1 MRAFALAVAT
11 ALVAA
16 ALAPALAAAALAPA
30 AIAAPARSAG
40 AAPASGESRAA
51 AAGKDARAWRQA
63 HERAILAEF
72 ARFLA
77 LPNVASD
84 RAGIA
89 ANVDTLRT
97 MLGRRGL
104 SVRVLHQG
112 DAPPIVVGDLAGPP
126 GARTVAFYAHYDGQP
141 TDTLS
146 WRGLPWTPVLR
157 SPAGAELPLAPG
169 TELPQGGSS
178 NPIDPEARLYARS
191 AGDDK
196 AAIVAMLA
204 ALDALRAAGTKP
216 AFHLRLVF
224 EGEEEA
230 GSPHL
235 GAFMKSE
242 PSLLRPDA
250 WLICDGPVHQSGLP
264 LLGFGARGTTS
275 VELTVYGPVKGLHD
289 GHYGNWVPNPVSL
302 LAHLLATMRDDEG
315 KVLIPGFL
323 EEVTPP
329 TDAERAAIKA
339 IPDVEPSLRSE
350 FQIGDTEGGGAPLNE
365 TLLEPAINFRGVK
378 AGNVGDK
385 ASNTIPTEARASIDF
400 RLVPAQTPAS
410 VRRHFEEHLSSLGW
424 TIVTAPPDSAARV
437 THEKIV
443 RLEWGAGYP
452 AARTPLDAP
461 FSVEVTRLVT
471 ALGREPVRTPTLGGS
486 VPMYLFQQDPAKP
499 NATTPAIILP
509 IANHDDNQHAP
520 NENLRLQNLW
530 DGIETFAALFAGL
543 EK

>member
-1 MRAFALAVAT
+1 MRLFAL
-11 ALVAA
+11 AA
-16 ALAPALAAAALAPA
+16 ALALAVLAGPAAAAPA
-30 AIAAPARSAG
+30 APV
-40 AAPASGESRAA
+40 SGETRAA
-51 AAGKDARAWRQA
+51 TAGKDARTWRRA
-63 HERAILAEF
+63 HEQAILAEF

-89 ANVDTLRT
+89 ANVDTLRA
-97 MLGRRGL
+97 MLARRGL
-104 SVRVLHQG
+104 AVRVLRQG

-157 SPAGAELPLAPG
+157 SASGADLPL
-169 TELPQGGSS
+169 TGSG
-178 NPIDPEARLYARS
+178 PLDPEARLYARS

-235 GAFMKSE
+235 EKYMAAE

-302 LAHLLATMRDDEG
+302 LAHLLASLRDDEG
-315 KVLIPGFL
+315 KVTIPGFL
-323 EEVTPP
+323 EEVTAP

-350 FQIGDTEGGGAPLNE
+350 FEIGDTEGGGASLNE

-378 AGNVGDK
+378 AGNVGDR
-385 ASNTIPTEARASIDF
+385 ATNTIPTEARASIDF

-410 VRRHFEEHLSSLGW
+410 VRAHFEEHLSSLGW
-424 TIVTAPPDSAARV
+424 TIVANPPDSAARV

-443 RLEWGAGYP
+443 RLEWGPGYP

-461 FSVEVTRLVT
+461 FSIEVTRLVT
-471 ALGREPVRTPTLGGS
+471 ALGRDPVRTPTLGGS
-486 VPMYLFQQDPAKP
+486 VPMYLFREPKA
-499 NATTPAIILP
+499 TPAIILP

-543 EK
+543 DK

>member
-1 MRAFALAVAT
+1 MTSRALLAYAWALALLAG
-11 ALVAA
+11 AA
-16 ALAPALAAAALAPA
+16 
-30 AIAAPARSAG
+30 R
-40 AAPASGESRAA
+40 AAPASPVAPAPGEARAA
-51 AAGKDARAWRQA
+51 AAGKDARTWRQA

-89 ANVDTLRT
+89 ANVDTLRA
-97 MLGRRGL
+97 LLERRGL
-104 SVRVLHQG
+104 AVRVLRQG
-112 DAPPIVVGDLAGPP
+112 DAPPLVVADLAVAK
-126 GARTVAFYAHYDGQP
+126 GARTIAFYAHYDGQP

-157 SPAGAELPLAPG
+157 SPSGAELPLPSGSEPPRGGASDP
-169 TELPQGGSS
+169 LP
-178 NPIDPEARLYARS
+178 PEARLYARS
-191 AGDDK
+191 SGDDK
-196 AAIVAMLA
+196 APIIAMLV
-204 ALDALRAAGTKP
+204 ALDAMRAAKTRP
-216 AFHLRLVF
+216 AFNLRLVF

-235 GAFMKSE
+235 AKYMADE
-242 PSLLRPDA
+242 PALLGPDA
-250 WLICDGPVHQSGLP
+250 WLICDGPVHQSGQA
-264 LLGFGARGTTS
+264 LLAFGARGTTS
-275 VELTVYGPVKGLHD
+275 VDLTVYGPVKGLHD

-302 LAHLLATMRDDEG
+302 LAHLLATLRDDEG
-315 KVLIPGFL
+315 KPTIPGFL
-323 EEVTPP
+323 DEVTPP
-329 TDAERAAIKA
+329 TDAERSAIHA

-350 FQIGDTEGGGAPLNE
+350 FEIGDTEGGGASLNE

-378 AGNVGDK
+378 AGNVGER
-385 ASNTIPTEARASIDF
+385 ATNTIPTEARASIDF

-410 VRRHFEEHLSSLGW
+410 VRTHFEAHLSSLGW
-424 TIVTAPPDSAARV
+424 TIVADPPDSTARV

-461 FSVEVTRLVT
+461 FSIEVTRLVT

-486 VPMYLFQQDPAKP
+486 VPMYLFQEP
-499 NATTPAIILP
+499 NGTPAIILP

-543 EK
+543 GK

>member
-1 MRAFALAVAT
+1 LRATL
-11 ALVAA
+11 AA
-16 ALAPALAAAALAPA
+16 ALALAVLAGPAPA
-30 AIAAPARSAG
+30 APVPA
-40 AAPASGESRAA
+40 ESRAA
-51 AAGKDARAWRQA
+51 AAAKEARTWRRS

-72 ARFLA
+72 VRFLA

-84 RAGIA
+84 KPGIEKNAAALRA
-89 ANVDTLRT
+89 L
-97 MLGRRGL
+97 LEQRGL
-104 SVRVLHQG
+104 TVRVLKQG
-112 DAPPIVVGDLAGPP
+112 DAPPVVVGDLAGPA

-146 WRGLPWTPVLR
+146 WHGLPWTPVLR
-157 SPAGAELPLAPG
+157 SASGAELPL
-169 TELPQGGSS
+169 GGDQ
-178 NPIDPEARLYARS
+178 PLDPEARLYARS

-196 AAIVAMLA
+196 APILAMLV

-235 GAFMKSE
+235 AAYMKAE
-242 PSLLRPDA
+242 PVLLRPDA

-264 LLGFGARGTTS
+264 LLAFGARGTTS

-289 GHYGNWVPNPVSL
+289 GHYGNWVPNPASL
-302 LAHLLATMRDDEG
+302 LVRLLATLRDDEG
-315 KVLIPGFL
+315 QVTIPGFRD
-323 EEVTPP
+323 EVTPP
-329 TDAERAAIKA
+329 SEAERAAIKA

-350 FQIGDTEGGGAPLNE
+350 FEIGDVEGGGAALNE
-365 TLLEPAINFRGVK
+365 TLLQPAINIRGLK
-378 AGNVGDK
+378 AGNVGDR
-385 ASNTIPTEARASIDF
+385 ATNTIPTEARASIDF

-410 VRRHFEEHLSSLGW
+410 VRAHFEEHLASLGW
-424 TIVTAPPDSAARV
+424 TVVADVPDSATRV
-437 THEKIV
+437 THEKLV

-461 FSVEVTRLVT
+461 FSSEVTRLIT
-471 ALGREPVRTPTLGGS
+471 ALGIEPVRTPTLGGS
-486 VPMYLFQQDPAKP
+486 VPMYLFRQPRD
-499 NATTPAIILP
+499 TPAIILP

-543 EK
+543 AGVPPR

>member
-1 MRAFALAVAT
+1 VRVL
-11 ALVAA
+11 AA
-16 ALAPALAAAALAPA
+16 ALALAALAGA
-30 AIAAPARSAG
+30 AHAAPPSGVARAT
-40 AAPASGESRAA
+40 AA
-51 AAGKDARAWRQA
+51 AKDARTWRRA
-63 HERAILAEF
+63 HERAILEEF
-72 ARFLA
+72 VRFLA
-77 LPNVASD
+77 IPNVAGD
-84 RAGIA
+84 RAGIERNA
-89 ANVDTLRT
+89 DMLRG
-97 MLGRRGL
+97 MLERRGL
-104 SVRVLHQG
+104 AVRVLRQG
-112 DAPPIVVGDLAGPP
+112 DAPPIVVGDLAGPA

-157 SPAGAELPLAPG
+157 APSGADLPLPSEAGPPRSGG
-169 TELPQGGSS
+169 TTS
-178 NPIDPEARLYARS
+178 IDAEDRLYARS

-204 ALDALRAAGTKP
+204 ALDAMRAASAKP

-235 GAFMKSE
+235 AKYMADE
-242 PSLLRPDA
+242 PALLRPDA
-250 WLICDGPVHQSGLP
+250 WLICDGPVHQSGRP
-264 LLGFGARGTTS
+264 LLAFGVRGTTS

-289 GHYGNWVPNPVSL
+289 GHYGNWVPNPVSR
-302 LAHLLATMRDDEG
+302 LAHLLASLRDEQG
-315 KVLIPGFL
+315 EPTIPGFL
-323 EEVTPP
+323 DEVVPP
-329 TDAERAAIKA
+329 TDAERAAIAA
-339 IPDVEPSLRSE
+339 IPAVESGLRAE
-350 FQIGDTEGGGAPLNE
+350 FEIGGTEGGGSPLNE
-365 TLLEPAINFRGVK
+365 TLLRPAINFRGLR
-378 AGNVGDK
+378 AGNVGDR

-410 VRRHFEEHLSSLGW
+410 VRAHVEEHLASLGW
-424 TIVTAPPDSAARV
+424 TVVSDAPDSATRV
-437 THEKIV
+437 THDKLV

-461 FSVEVTRLVT
+461 FSVEVTRLV
-471 ALGREPVRTPTLGGS
+471 AAAGREPVRTPTLGGS
-486 VPMYLFQQDPAKP
+486 VPMYLFQQGPSKP
-499 NATTPAIILP
+499 GATTPAIVLP

>member
-1 MRAFALAVAT
+1 MRAGARR
-11 ALVAA
+11 
-16 ALAPALAAAALAPA
+16 ALAAAMALAVLGGP
-30 AIAAPARSAG
+30 AG
-40 AAPASGESRAA
+40 AATTSATSRAA
-51 AAGKDARAWRQA
+51 AAARDARTWRRA

-84 RAGIA
+84 RVGIERNA
-89 ANVDTLRT
+89 DTLRA
-97 MLGRRGL
+97 MLERRGL
-104 SVRVLHQG
+104 TVRMLRQE
-112 DAPPIVVGDLAGPP
+112 DAPPIVVADLAGPP
-126 GARTVAFYAHYDGQP
+126 DPPATGAPRTVAFYAHYDGQP

-157 SPAGAELPLAPG
+157 SPSGQELRL
-169 TELPQGGSS
+169 GGSAS
-178 NPIDPEARLYARS
+178 LDPESRLYARS

-204 ALDALRAAGTKP
+204 ALDAMRAAKRTP

-235 GAFMKSE
+235 AKYMAAE
-242 PSLLRPDA
+242 PALLRPDA
-250 WLICDGPVHQSGLP
+250 WLICDGPVHQSGRQ
-264 LLGFGARGTTS
+264 LLAFGVRGTAS

-289 GHYGNWVPNPVSL
+289 GHYGNWVPNPVSRL
-302 LAHLLATMRDDEG
+302 VHLLASLRDEQG
-315 KVLIPGFL
+315 EPTIPGFSD
-323 EEVTPP
+323 EVVAP
-329 TDAERAAIKA
+329 TDAERAAIAA
-339 IPDVEPSLRSE
+339 IPDVEDALRAE
-350 FQIGDTEGGGAPLNE
+350 FEIGGTEGGGARLNE
-365 TLLEPAINFRGVK
+365 TLLKPAINFRGLK
-378 AGNVGDK
+378 AGGVGER
-385 ASNTIPTEARASIDF
+385 ATNTIPTEARASIDF

-410 VRRHFEEHLSSLGW
+410 VRAHFEEHLASLGW
-424 TIVTAPPDSAARV
+424 TVVASEPDSAARR
-437 THEKIV
+437 THDKLV

-461 FSVEVTRLVT
+461 FSREVT
-471 ALGREPVRTPTLGGS
+471 ALVSALGRKPVVTPTLGGS
-486 VPMYLFQQDPAKP
+486 VPMYLFRQAGQARPGSP
-499 NATTPAIILP
+499 TPAINVP

-530 DGIETFAALFAGL
+530 DGIETFAVLFAGL

>member
-1 MRAFALAVAT
+1 MHRSHVVSSLAVAL
-11 ALVAA
+11 ALVALA
-16 ALAPALAAAALAPA
+16 ALARAAPA
-30 AIAAPARSAG
+30 AP
-40 AAPASGESRAA
+40 PSGETRAA
-51 AAGKDARAWRQA
+51 AAARDARAWRQS

-72 ARFLA
+72 VRFLA

-89 ANVDTLRT
+89 ANVDTLRAL
-97 MLGRRGL
+97 LGRRGL
-104 SVRVLHQG
+104 AVRVLRQG
-112 DAPPIVVGDLAGPP
+112 DAPPVVVGDLAGPP

-157 SPAGAELPLAPG
+157 SATGADLPLPSG
-169 TELPQGGSS
+169 TEPPPGGGSV
-178 NPIDPEARLYARS
+178 PIDPESRLYARS

-196 AAIVAMLA
+196 AAIVAMLT

-216 AFHLRLVF
+216 AFHLRLVL

-235 GAFMKSE
+235 EKYMAAE
-242 PSLLRPDA
+242 PTLLRPDA
-250 WLICDGPVHQSGLP
+250 WLICDGPVHQSGSP
-264 LLGFGARGTTS
+264 LLGFGARGTAS
-275 VELTVYGPVKGLHD
+275 VDLTVYGPVKGLHD

-302 LAHLLATMRDDEG
+302 LAHLLASMRDDEG
-315 KVLIPGFL
+315 KVTIPGFL

-339 IPDVEPSLRSE
+339 IPDVEPSLRAE
-350 FQIGDTEGGGAPLNE
+350 FEIGDTEGGGASLNE

-378 AGNVGDK
+378 AGNVGDR
-385 ASNTIPTEARASIDF
+385 ATNTIPTEARASIDF

-410 VRRHFEEHLSSLGW
+410 VRAHFEEHLSSLGW
-424 TIVTAPPDSAARV
+424 TIVTNPPDSAARV

-471 ALGREPVRTPTLGGS
+471 AAGREPVRTPTLGGS
-486 VPMYLFQQDPAKP
+486 VPMYLFREPKQ
-499 NATTPAIILP
+499 TPAIILP

>member
-1 MRAFALAVAT
+1 MVLAMMLAESLALAAIS
-11 ALVAA
+11 
-16 ALAPALAAAALAPA
+16 APAL
-30 AIAAPARSAG
+30 

-51 AAGKDARAWRQA
+51 AAGKEARAWRQA
-63 HERAILAEF
+63 HERAILEEF
-72 ARFLA
+72 AHFLA

-89 ANVDTLRT
+89 ANVDTLRA
-97 MLGRRGL
+97 LLARRGL
-104 SVRVLHQG
+104 AVRVLRQG
-112 DAPPIVVGDLAGPP
+112 DAPPIVVGDLAGPK

-157 SPAGAELPLAPG
+157 SASGADLQLTGAGPL
-169 TELPQGGSS
+169 
-178 NPIDPEARLYARS
+178 DPESRLHARS

-196 AAIVAMLA
+196 AAIIAMLV
-204 ALDALRAAGTKP
+204 ALDALRAAGTQP

-235 GAFMKSE
+235 AKYMAAE
-242 PSLLRPDA
+242 PALLRPDA

-275 VELTVYGPVKGLHD
+275 VDLTVYGPVKGLHD
-289 GHYGNWVPNPVSL
+289 GHYGNWVPNPISL
-302 LAHLLATMRDDEG
+302 LAHLLAGLRDDEG
-315 KVLIPGFL
+315 VPTIPGFM
-323 EEVTPP
+323 EDVTPP
-329 TDAERAAIKA
+329 TDAERAAVKA

-350 FQIGDTEGGGAPLNE
+350 FEIGDTEGGGAALNE
-365 TLLEPAINFRGVK
+365 TLLAPAINLRGVR
-378 AGNVGDK
+378 AGNVGDR
-385 ASNTIPTEARASIDF
+385 ATNTIPTEARASIDF

-410 VRRHFEEHLSSLGW
+410 VRKRLEDHLVSLGW
-424 TIVTAPPDSAARV
+424 TIVTDPPDSAARV
-437 THEKIV
+437 THQKIV
-443 RLEWGAGYP
+443 RLEWGSGYP

-486 VPMYLFQQDPAKP
+486 VPMYLFREPKA
-499 NATTPAIILP
+499 TPAIILP

-543 EK
+543 GK